1 MATSTLAFA
10 DACTTGWTIVTLS
23 GEEIELCPHDSVNS
37 EILSLANGGRSRSL
51 ALDSI
56 GLLVHRPAVEPS
68 AGSYIITLGAAVL
81 AVGVFLNNVPEQP
94 DLTMSSGLIYGLEF
108 GGAMLLGAAVGYA
121 VGYLIDRSAV
131 DTEKVDLT
139 GVSRLEKFEAIRSIL
154 LRTAA

>member
-1 MATSTLAFA
+1 
-10 DACTTGWTIVTLS
+10 
-23 GEEIELCPHDSVNS
+23 
-37 EILSLANGGRSRSL
+37 
-51 ALDSI
+51 
-56 GLLVHRPAVEPS
+56 VEPS

-154 LRTAA
+154 LRTAP